1 MFSMPD
7 SESLLGDDD
16 PKIIAHKR
24 QKNTKIG
31 LKSIQ
36 NWGYVYPFLSGICS
50 CQYLSNRKL
59 ALKTLRK
66 GILSHVF
73 TLIAYKEH
81 GGNFLS

>member
-1 MFSMPD
+1 MSVLISP
-7 SESLLGDDD
+7 SKSL
-16 PKIIAHKR
+16 ISSRWVTIAHKR

-81 GGNFLS
+81 GGNFMS